1 MVSIMF
7 LFSVVSRYKTFFS
20 MKFFMLINVETSTI
34 PVGIITLISRIN
46 TAFDNFKSRDI
57 GFCEHFNFL

>member
-34 PVGIITLISRIN
+34 AVGIITLISRIN

-57 GFCEHFNFL
+57 VFCEHFNFL

>member
-20 MKFFMLINVETSTI
+20 MKFFMLVDVETSTI
-34 PVGIITLISRIN
+34 AVGIITLISRIN
-46 TAFDNFKSRDI
+46 TAFDNFKSREI
-57 GFCEHFNFL
+57 VFCEHFNFL